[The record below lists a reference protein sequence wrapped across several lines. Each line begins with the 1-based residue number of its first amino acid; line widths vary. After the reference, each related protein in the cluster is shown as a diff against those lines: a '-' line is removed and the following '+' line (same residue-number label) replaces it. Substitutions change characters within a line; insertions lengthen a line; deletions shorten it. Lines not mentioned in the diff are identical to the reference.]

1 MKSNKLLAALPLLV
15 IAMSAP
21 AYAASDRTGYFGV
34 TAGQATVDDLC
45 DGIEVSCDDD
55 AVSFRIHG
63 GTELTDFANLEVG
76 YRYIDDVEASGFISG
91 VAVAAAINGHFV
103 DTTLQL
109 GLPESGPFKVF
120 SKAGLMLWRLN
131 YEVEASNGFLSISES
146 DDDSGV
152 AFRTGL
158 GMSYQVSEQLRLRA
172 DWDLLLNV
180 GDEDETGEADINVFS
195 VGPEFRF

>member
-1 MKSNKLLAALPLLV
+1 M
-15 IAMSAP
+15 
-21 AYAASDRTGYFGV
+21 
-34 TAGQATVDDLC
+34 
-45 DGIEVSCDDD
+45 SCDDD